1 MKGKLGFSFLKFH
14 VFGKIPRL
22 DELGLLLITIAT

>member
-1 MKGKLGFSFLKFH
+1 MIGNLGFGFLNFH
-14 VFGKIPRL
+14 VFGKISRL